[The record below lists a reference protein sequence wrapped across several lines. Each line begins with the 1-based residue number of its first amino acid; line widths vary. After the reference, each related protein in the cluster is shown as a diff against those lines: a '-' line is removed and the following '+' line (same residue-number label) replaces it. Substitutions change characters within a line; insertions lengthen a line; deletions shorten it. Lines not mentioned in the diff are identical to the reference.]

1 MIQHLMVILQF
12 IPLVLASTSWAQN
25 AETLRKQ
32 FLGES
37 PPELVSEKEHWLG
50 KSEPVTLAS
59 LNGRVIWVQFNF

>member
-1 MIQHLMVILQF
+1 MIQHLTPIFLF
-12 IPLVLASTSWAQN
+12 IPLVLALESPAQEG
-25 AETLRKQ
+25 ETLRQQ

-59 LNGRVIWVQFNF
+59 LKGKVIWLQFNF